1 MAIPQEINECDNEST
16 ERLNCPD
23 NSDENGDVQ
32 RGDNENQNHEAVEGC
47 VLKKF
52 YYVSFVVNGIFLGLV
67 LCFLVLYLVRGNDDY
82 KDDLQSS
89 KSAHPPPEDSFFS
102 CSPCKPM
109 VRTADANTMKLFMR
123 SSSMLCCKLISPV
136 VKVQVSKVCEV
147 NDFNR
152 EEWSVK

>member
-23 NSDENGDVQ
+23 NNDENGNGQ
-32 RGDNENQNHEAVEGC
+32 SGDNENQNHEPVEGC
-47 VLKKF
+47 VPKKF
-52 YYVSFVVNGIFLGLV
+52 YCVSLVVNGIFLGLV
-67 LCFLVLYLVRGNDDY
+67 LCILVLYLVRGDDDY

-102 CSPCKPM
+102 CSPCEPL
-109 VRTADANTMKLFMR
+109 VRTVDANTMRLFMR

-147 NDFNR
+147 NDFNS
-152 EEWSVK
+152 EE

>member
-23 NSDENGDVQ
+23 NNDGNGNVQ
-32 RGDNENQNHEAVEGC
+32 RDDNENQNHEAVDGC
-47 VLKKF
+47 VPKKF
-52 YYVSFVVNGIFLGLV
+52 YYVSLVVNVIFLGLV
-67 LCFLVLYLVRGNDDY
+67 LCFLVLYLVWGNDDY

-89 KSAHPPPEDSFFS
+89 KSAHPPPEDSFLS
-102 CSPCKPM
+102 CSPCQPM
-109 VRTADANTMKLFMR
+109 VRTVDANTMRLFMR

-147 NDFNR
+147 NDFYS
-152 EEWSVK
+152 EE